1 MDLVP
6 TRPWVH
12 LLTCTTRATVLP
24 GDQVRESRHM
34 DMDILDIRDRDLDM
48 EVLVDLMDLVP
59 MVRGQVDLLALVN
72 TLAILLTQDL
82 VSIQDGMDPMLLLAK
97 EVLLLPDRLE
107 VSLQV
112 ILA

>member
-1 MDLVP
+1 
-6 TRPWVH
+6 
-12 LLTCTTRATVLP
+12 
-24 GDQVRESRHM
+24 M

-59 MVRGQVDLLALVN
+59 MVRGQVDLLAPVN

-97 EVLLLPDRLE
+97 EVLLPDRLE

>member
-1 MDLVP
+1 
-6 TRPWVH
+6 
-12 LLTCTTRATVLP
+12 
-24 GDQVRESRHM
+24 M

-59 MVRGQVDLLALVN
+59 MVRGQVDLLAPVN

>member
-1 MDLVP
+1 
-6 TRPWVH
+6 
-12 LLTCTTRATVLP
+12 
-24 GDQVRESRHM
+24 M